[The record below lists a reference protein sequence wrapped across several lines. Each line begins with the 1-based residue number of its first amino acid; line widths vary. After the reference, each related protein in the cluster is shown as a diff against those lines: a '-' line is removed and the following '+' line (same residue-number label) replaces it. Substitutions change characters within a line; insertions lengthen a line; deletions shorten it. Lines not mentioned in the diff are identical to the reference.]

1 MKTQVVIVGAGPS
14 GLLLSL
20 LLNRA
25 GIESVILERATR
37 EHVLGR
43 IRAGVLES
51 GTVQTLREACVH
63 ERMDREGMLHNG
75 CYLTDDNLMVHID
88 FHELTGKQLMVY
100 GQTEVTADLYAAHD
114 AIGATIVHSVEDVQ
128 IHAPDQSRSFVEY
141 TVNSKRERIDCLYIA
156 GCDGFHGVCRKTIP
170 QQHRTE
176 YERVYPFGWLGVLS
190 RTPPAS
196 RELIYANSKHGFCLL
211 YTSDAADE

>member
-114 AIGATIVHSVEDVQ
+114 AIGTSIVHSVEDVQ

-141 TVNSKRERIDCLYIA
+141 TVNGRRARIDCQYVA
-156 GCDGFHGVCRKTIP
+156 GCDGFHGVSRKSIP

-176 YERVYPFGWLGVLS
+176 LNVSIHSAGLECCHVHRQPVV
-190 RTPPAS
+190 
-196 RELIYANSKHGFCLL
+196 N
-211 YTSDAADE
+211 